1 MPTRTDRLTLLDR
14 NITRVQSRLAA
25 LTRRNDRLSTVRL
38 LVVLTGAV
46 LTLLLWNNF
55 RPVALSL
62 ALLTAIAFTGL
73 VILHRR
79 LRSRLRS
86 AQDWLHIHR
95 THVARATLDWSHIPA
110 PPRRDSQADHPFE
123 LDLDITGSQSL
134 LHLLDTTATHQGH
147 DLLRHWLLN
156 PLLAADAITARQAQ
170 VRELSAR
177 FSTALARSSRGAS
190 VGDSRLDTEPSLQWL
205 TADAGPQVP
214 ARLLIVL
221 AGLCLLTAALFIIN
235 QVAQIGP
242 FWAISFVIYVAIS
255 LTQLPAAASFRI
267 LAFGLR
273 DVFQSLDSVF
283 RFLERVDTAGK
294 PTLTARLQ
302 PFKGTDRPSRQ
313 LRSLNLTLAA
323 GSLQGNVILWATL
336 NALVP
341 WDLFFAYRLGQQ
353 RSTLRG
359 LLPQWLT
366 IWHELEALA
375 ALKTFGWLN
384 PEYAQP
390 RTSPP
395 SSMAVASLPG
405 EAGTSPP
412 SPLSVPVAS
421 LPGEGESIVEG
432 RQIGHPLIAHESRV
446 CNDFQLQSNTV
457 VLLTGSNMS
466 GKSSFLRTLG
476 INRVLAQVG
485 SVTCA
490 ESLSLE
496 PTRLFS
502 VIRVS
507 DSLAAGYSYFYAE
520 VLRLKALLD
529 ALKADDPTPL
539 FYLIDEIFKGTN
551 NRERLLGSQAYL
563 TALMAGRGSGLVST
577 HDLELATV
585 PGLLNYHFADQVADG
600 ELRFDYRLREG
611 VSPST
616 NALRIM
622 ALAGL
627 PVDSR

>member
-14 NITRVQSRLAA
+14 NITRVQNRLAA
-25 LTRRNDRLSTVRL
+25 LSRRNDRLSTVRL

-55 RPVALSL
+55 QPIALSL
-62 ALLTAIAFTGL
+62 ALLTAVIFTGL

-110 PPRRDSQADHPFE
+110 PPRRDAQADHPFE

-156 PLLAADAITARQAQ
+156 PLLTADAITARQAQ

-177 FSTALARSSRGAS
+177 FTTALARSSRGAA

-214 ARLLIVL
+214 ARLLIIL
-221 AGLCLLTAALFIIN
+221 AGLCLLTAVLFIIN

-255 LTQLPAAASFRI
+255 LTQLPAAASFRV

-353 RSTLRG
+353 RATLRG

-375 ALKTFGWLN
+375 ALRTFGWLN
-384 PEYAQP
+384 PEYDQP

-395 SSMAVASLPG
+395 SSIAVASLPG
-405 EAGTSPP
+405 EGKLMMEA
-412 SPLSVPVAS
+412 
-421 LPGEGESIVEG
+421 

-446 CNDFQLQSNTV
+446 CNDFRLQSNTV

-485 SVTCA
+485 SVVCA

-496 PTRLFS
+496 PARLFS

-585 PGLLNYHFADQVADG
+585 PGLLNYHFADQVANG

-627 PVDSR
+627 PVDS

>member
-14 NITRVQSRLAA
+14 NITRVQNRLAA
-25 LTRRNDRLSTVRL
+25 LSRRNDRLSTVRL

-55 RPVALSL
+55 QPVALSL
-62 ALLTAIAFTGL
+62 ALLTTIIFTGL

-156 PLLAADAITARQAQ
+156 PLLTADAITARQAQ

-177 FSTALARSSRGAS
+177 FSTALARSSRGAA

-214 ARLLIVL
+214 ARLLIIL
-221 AGLCLLTAALFIIN
+221 AGLCLLTAVLFIIN

-302 PFKGTDRPSRQ
+302 PFKGTDRPTRQ

-353 RSTLRG
+353 RATLRG

-375 ALKTFGWLN
+375 ALRTFGWLN
-384 PEYAQP
+384 PEYARPQITVTQKADEAYLVP
-390 RTSPP
+390 T
-395 SSMAVASLPG
+395 MVA
-405 EAGTSPP
+405 
-412 SPLSVPVAS
+412 AS
-421 LPGEGESIVEG
+421 
-432 RQIGHPLIAHESRV
+432 IGHPLIAHENRV
-446 CNDFQLQSNTV
+446 CNDFRLQSNTV

-466 GKSSFLRTLG
+466 GKSSFLRRLG

-485 SVTCA
+485 SVVCA
-490 ESLSLE
+490 ELLSLE
-496 PTRLFS
+496 PARLFS

-563 TALMAGRGSGLVST
+563 TALMAGCGSGLVST

>member
-14 NITRVQSRLAA
+14 NITRVQTRLAA
-25 LTRRNDRLSTVRL
+25 LSRRNDRLSTVRL

-55 RPVALSL
+55 QPIALSL
-62 ALLTAIAFTGL
+62 ALLTAVIFTGL

-156 PLLAADAITARQAQ
+156 PLLTADAITTRQTQ
-170 VRELSAR
+170 IRELSAR

-221 AGLCLLTAALFIIN
+221 AGLCLLTAVLFIIN

-242 FWAISFVIYVAIS
+242 FWAISFVIYVALS
-255 LTQLPAAASFRI
+255 LTQLPAAASFRV

-294 PTLTARLQ
+294 PHLTARLQ

-353 RSTLRG
+353 RATLRG

-375 ALKTFGWLN
+375 ALQTFGWLN
-384 PEYAQP
+384 PGYVQP

-395 SSMAVASLPG
+395 TAFGVSM
-405 EAGTSPP
+405 
-412 SPLSVPVAS
+412 PVAS
-421 LPGEGESIVEG
+421 LPGEGEFMMEG

-446 CNDFQLQSNTV
+446 CNDFRLQSNSV

-485 SVTCA
+485 SVVCA

-529 ALKADDPTPL
+529 ALNADDPTPL

-627 PVDSR
+627 PVEM

>member
-25 LTRRNDRLSTVRL
+25 LSRRNDRLSTVRL

-55 RPVALSL
+55 QPVALSL

-86 AQDWLHIHR
+86 AQDWLHVHR
-95 THVARATLDWSHIPA
+95 THIARATLDWSHIPA
-110 PPRRDSQADHPFE
+110 PPRRDAQADHPFE

-156 PLLAADAITARQAQ
+156 PLLTADAITARQAQ

-177 FSTALARSSRGAS
+177 FTTALARSSRGAA

-221 AGLCLLTAALFIIN
+221 AGLCLLTAVLFIIN

-353 RSTLRG
+353 RATLRG

-375 ALKTFGWLN
+375 ALRTFGWLN
-384 PEYAQP
+384 PEYARPQITVTQKADEAYLVP
-390 RTSPP
+390 T
-395 SSMAVASLPG
+395 MVAAL
-405 EAGTSPP
+405 
-412 SPLSVPVAS
+412 
-421 LPGEGESIVEG
+421 
-432 RQIGHPLIAHESRV
+432 IGHPLIAHENRI
-446 CNDFQLQSNTV
+446 CNDFRLQSNTV

-485 SVTCA
+485 SVVCA

-496 PTRLFS
+496 PARLFS

>member
-14 NITRVQSRLAA
+14 NITRVQNRLAA
-25 LTRRNDRLSTVRL
+25 LSRRNDRLSTVRL

-55 RPVALSL
+55 QPVALSL
-62 ALLTAIAFTGL
+62 ALLTTIIFTGL

-156 PLLAADAITARQAQ
+156 PLLTADAITARQAQ

-177 FSTALARSSRGAS
+177 FSTALARSSRGAA

-214 ARLLIVL
+214 ARLLIIL
-221 AGLCLLTAALFIIN
+221 AGLCLLTAVLFIIN

-302 PFKGTDRPSRQ
+302 PFKGTDRPTRQ

-353 RSTLRG
+353 RATLRG

-375 ALKTFGWLN
+375 ALRTFGWLN
-384 PEYAQP
+384 PEYARPQITVTQKADEAYLVP
-390 RTSPP
+390 T
-395 SSMAVASLPG
+395 MVA
-405 EAGTSPP
+405 
-412 SPLSVPVAS
+412 AS
-421 LPGEGESIVEG
+421 
-432 RQIGHPLIAHESRV
+432 IGHPLIAHENRV
-446 CNDFQLQSNTV
+446 CNDFRLQSNTV

-485 SVTCA
+485 SVVCA
-490 ESLSLE
+490 ELLSLE
-496 PTRLFS
+496 PARLFS

-563 TALMAGRGSGLVST
+563 TALMAGCGSGLVST

>member
-1 MPTRTDRLTLLDR
+1 
-14 NITRVQSRLAA
+14 
-25 LTRRNDRLSTVRL
+25 
-38 LVVLTGAV
+38 
-46 LTLLLWNNF
+46 
-55 RPVALSL
+55 
-62 ALLTAIAFTGL
+62 
-73 VILHRR
+73 
-79 LRSRLRS
+79 
-86 AQDWLHIHR
+86 
-95 THVARATLDWSHIPA
+95 
-110 PPRRDSQADHPFE
+110 
-123 LDLDITGSQSL
+123 
-134 LHLLDTTATHQGH
+134 
-147 DLLRHWLLN
+147 
-156 PLLAADAITARQAQ
+156 
-170 VRELSAR
+170 
-177 FSTALARSSRGAS
+177 
-190 VGDSRLDTEPSLQWL
+190 
-205 TADAGPQVP
+205 
-214 ARLLIVL
+214 
-221 AGLCLLTAALFIIN
+221 
-235 QVAQIGP
+235 
-242 FWAISFVIYVAIS
+242 VIYVALS

-313 LRSLNLTLAA
+313 LRSLNLTLSA

-353 RSTLRG
+353 RATLRG

-375 ALKTFGWLN
+375 ALRTFGWLN
-384 PEYAQP
+384 PEYARPQITVTQKADEAYLIP
-390 RTSPP
+390 T
-395 SSMAVASLPG
+395 MVA
-405 EAGTSPP
+405 
-412 SPLSVPVAS
+412 AS
-421 LPGEGESIVEG
+421 
-432 RQIGHPLIAHESRV
+432 IGHPLIAHESRV

-485 SVTCA
+485 SVVCA

-496 PTRLFS
+496 PARLFS

-585 PGLLNYHFADQVADG
+585 PGLLNYHFADQVANG

-627 PVDSR
+627 PVDS